1 MQSEV
6 LKATSQVK
14 IYGYLTHMLISI
26 IVPTR
31 NRPHLLKCALMGIKE
46 QSYPNFEVHVVDD
59 SSDTDTQT
67 AYAGLWLELDARFK
81 LHSIGAPSVKGLG
94 PSVSRNHG
102 IAQASGSIIA
112 FCDDDDTWI
121 DSSHLSVMVD
131 EFSKNSHLD
140 MYIANQKAVTTSGAI
155 TSEWLPTMAVAL
167 RNRRLSSENGY
178 AVSAGDLCNSGGFA
192 HLNMVALR
200 KTVVDSTQ
208 GFWERLSYEEDRDF
222 FWRALGASKGVF
234 FNPKT
239 VAQHNVPDARRQVN
253 QSTLHT
259 WVERWLLSVL
269 VSQHICASVT
279 NQHITQLALRY
290 EGDVLRKLA
299 LHFGQAGNNTAARQF
314 ALRALA
320 ARFSFKWAAHTA
332 YLVVRHTLSPGTR
345 ET

>member
-1 MQSEV
+1 
-6 LKATSQVK
+6 
-14 IYGYLTHMLISI
+14 MLISI

-46 QSYPNFEVHVVDD
+46 QSYSNFEVHVVDD
-59 SSDTDTQT
+59 SSDPDTQT
-67 AYAGLWLELDARFK
+67 AYASLWPELDARFK
-81 LHSIGAPSVKGLG
+81 LHSIGAHGVKGLG

-121 DSSHLSVMVD
+121 DSSHLAVMVD
-131 EFSKNSHLD
+131 EFSKNSQLD
-140 MYIANQKAVTTSGAI
+140 MYIANQRAVTTSGAI
-155 TSEWLPTMAVAL
+155 TSEWLPTMAMAL
-167 RNRRLSSENGY
+167 RNRQLSSANGY

-200 KTVVDSTQ
+200 KTVVNTIH

-239 VAQHNVPDARRQVN
+239 VAQHNVPDAKRQVN

-259 WVERWLLSVL
+259 WVERWLISVL
-269 VSQHICASVT
+269 VSQHICATVSSAP
-279 NQHITQLALRY
+279 ITKLAMRY
-290 EGDVLRKLA
+290 EGDLLRKLA
-299 LHFGQAGNNTAARQF
+299 LHFGQAGNTTAARQF

-320 ARFSFKWAAHTA
+320 ARFSFKWAAHTVL
-332 YLVVRHTLSPGTR
+332 LVAKQFMKPDRHHADA
-345 ET
+345 